1 MYHYTICNTP
11 DEELFYKQC
20 AALEKN
26 IQGLEKDSLL
36 DDVDGSL
43 TQLYKK
49 EGKEI
54 SVHNSE
60 YIGALYVDSEIELT
74 QFFKRWKNRRQTGK
88 RTDRAGEKGEC
99 EHLMKS
105 EDLRDW
111 IDSLTQDITFEYL
124 GVNGSICP
132 FSRSD
137 ISLCYGEKEQ
147 SFDSID
153 ALMHAPFFKGKSLT
167 EICSKVNFE

>member
-1 MYHYTICNTP
+1 
-11 DEELFYKQC
+11 
-20 AALEKN
+20 
-26 IQGLEKDSLL
+26 
-36 DDVDGSL
+36 
-43 TQLYKK
+43 
-49 EGKEI
+49 
-54 SVHNSE
+54 
-60 YIGALYVDSEIELT
+60 
-74 QFFKRWKNRRQTGK
+74 
-88 RTDRAGEKGEC
+88 
-99 EHLMKS
+99 MKS

-167 EICSKVNFE
+167 EICSKVNLNEYHQPKGRWFFIARNGEKLSRRAERTARTN

>member
-1 MYHYTICNTP
+1 MDNFKII
-11 DEELFYKQC
+11 YKI
-20 AALEKN
+20 LKYPE
-26 IQGLEKDSLL
+26 
-36 DDVDGSL
+36 
-43 TQLYKK
+43 
-49 EGKEI
+49 
-54 SVHNSE
+54 
-60 YIGALYVDSEIELT
+60 
-74 QFFKRWKNRRQTGK
+74 RWEMRLKCRGWMDPERWENRRQTGK

>member
-1 MYHYTICNTP
+1 MDNFKII
-11 DEELFYKQC
+11 YKI
-20 AALEKN
+20 LKYPE
-26 IQGLEKDSLL
+26 
-36 DDVDGSL
+36 
-43 TQLYKK
+43 
-49 EGKEI
+49 
-54 SVHNSE
+54 
-60 YIGALYVDSEIELT
+60 
-74 QFFKRWKNRRQTGK
+74 RWKNHRQTCK
-88 RTDRAGEKGEC
+88 RTHGAGEKGEC
-99 EHLMKS
+99 GHLMKS

-111 IDSLTQDITFEYL
+111 IDSLTQDIAFEYL

>member
-1 MYHYTICNTP
+1 
-11 DEELFYKQC
+11 
-20 AALEKN
+20 
-26 IQGLEKDSLL
+26 
-36 DDVDGSL
+36 
-43 TQLYKK
+43 
-49 EGKEI
+49 
-54 SVHNSE
+54 
-60 YIGALYVDSEIELT
+60 
-74 QFFKRWKNRRQTGK
+74 
-88 RTDRAGEKGEC
+88 
-99 EHLMKS
+99 MKS

-153 ALMHAPFFKGKSLT
+153 ARTVFQRKISDRNMQ
-167 EICSKVNFE
+167 